1 MKHEGKN
8 NRVSNRNANG
18 SGMVIRRL
26 NIAPDFIRG
35 KRIKSPRRFI
45 KIKDST
51 ACIVIHYMCFGSTG
65 YGSFITKV
73 IHRWNIKSV
82 LRRAGW
88 R

>member
-1 MKHEGKN
+1 MKNEKKN
-8 NRVSNRNANG
+8 CKVRNRNGNV
-18 SGMVIRRL
+18 SGLAIRRL

-35 KRIKSPRRFI
+35 KRIRSPKRFI
-45 KIKDST
+45 TITDSS
-51 ACIVIHYMCFGSTG
+51 ACIVMHYKCWGSTG

-73 IHRWNIKSV
+73 IHRWDIKSV